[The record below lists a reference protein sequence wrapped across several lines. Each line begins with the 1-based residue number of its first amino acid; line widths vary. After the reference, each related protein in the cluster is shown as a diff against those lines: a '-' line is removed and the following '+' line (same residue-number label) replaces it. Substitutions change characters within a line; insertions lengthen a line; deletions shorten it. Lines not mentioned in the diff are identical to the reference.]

1 MRRAK
6 LRRTSA
12 SEWRARV
19 VVATEHASAGIV
31 VGATKDASTGVRIG
45 AEAWRRGGQVRH
57 VGAARRDARQSTH
70 G

>member
-19 VVATEHASAGIV
+19 VGATKHASAGIV
-31 VGATKDASTGVRIG
+31 VGATEDATTGVRIG
-45 AEAWRRGGQVRH
+45 AEA
-57 VGAARRDARQSTH
+57 
-70 G
+70 